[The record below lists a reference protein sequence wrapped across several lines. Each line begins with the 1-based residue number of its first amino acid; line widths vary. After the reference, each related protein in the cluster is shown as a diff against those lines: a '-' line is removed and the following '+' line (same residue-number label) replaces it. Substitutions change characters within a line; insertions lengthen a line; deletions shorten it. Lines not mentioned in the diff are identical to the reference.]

1 MEVYQ
6 QQILTQRMSQS
17 CLADDTWLYMS
28 QAYNNIGISLKEL
41 YIAQYQHCNH
51 TLSNQ
56 AHAHRLQQDLLVS
69 YK

>member
-1 MEVYQ
+1 MEVY
-6 QQILTQRMSQS
+6 QQILTQRMSQN

-28 QAYNNIGISLKEL
+28 QAYDNIGIDLRVL
-41 YIAQYQHCNH
+41 YIAQYQRCNY